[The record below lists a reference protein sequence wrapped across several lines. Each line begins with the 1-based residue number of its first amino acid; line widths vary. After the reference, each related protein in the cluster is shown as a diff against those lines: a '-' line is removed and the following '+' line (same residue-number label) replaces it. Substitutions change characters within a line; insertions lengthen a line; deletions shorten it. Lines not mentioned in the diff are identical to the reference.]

1 MMNSIHWD
9 RFTVVGFLA
18 LGLGLVLVLASGGY
32 QGRPATAAGSTPDL
46 AMAIDVNGGGDD
58 CDTKASTGSIG
69 ATCTVTVGQQFTMK
83 GSIDKVAGLPGTM
96 GYVVFQYRFLYTN
109 PGLTR
114 NDRAGSGEVG
124 PDSLPGVPNFWGLS
138 CSPNTEGDAAGNYYV
153 DCWGPGT
160 KSMYTGT
167 LVEVDFTCATAGMRT
182 ITMNDADT
190 YVHNQSHGNT
200 PLDTEGDEV
209 LTINCVAAPTG
220 SVGGI
225 AELPNAAGAPLDAN
239 GGGSGAGAWLIAV
252 LAAAASAGAVALAS
266 AGWYARRRWYR

>member
-1 MMNSIHWD
+1 MMNSIQ
-9 RFTVVGFLA
+9 RRRITVVGFLA

-32 QGRPATAAGSTPDL
+32 QGRPANAAGSTPDL

-58 CDTKASTGSIG
+58 CDTKASTPSIG
-69 ATCTVTVGQQFTMK
+69 ATCTVTVGQQFTLK
-83 GSIDKVAGLPGTM
+83 GSIDKVAGLPGTG

-114 NDRAGSGEVG
+114 NNRTSPPEVG
-124 PDSLPGVPNFWGLS
+124 SPTYWGIA
-138 CSPNTEGDAAGNYYV
+138 CSPNTEGDAPGNYYV

-160 KSMYTGT
+160 KSMYTGK

-190 YVHNQSHGNT
+190 YVHNDSHGNT

-209 LTINCVAAPTG
+209 LTINCVAA
-220 SVGGI
+220 SAAVGGF
-225 AELPNAAGAPLDAN
+225 AELPNAAGAALDADA
-239 GGGSGAGAWLIAV
+239 GGSGTAMWLIAV
-252 LAAAASAGAVALAS
+252 LAAVASAIAVGAGS
-266 AGWYARRRWYR
+266 AGWYARKRWYR